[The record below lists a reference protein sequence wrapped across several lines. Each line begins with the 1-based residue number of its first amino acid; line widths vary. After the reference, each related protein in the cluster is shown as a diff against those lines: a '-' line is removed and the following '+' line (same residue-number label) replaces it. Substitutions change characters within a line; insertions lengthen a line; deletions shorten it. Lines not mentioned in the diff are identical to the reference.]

1 MFNKTKNN
9 ITVIASTKINKDTS
23 IEGQIISK
31 NDIRLDGFF
40 TGKINTKKKIII
52 GKNGTLIGKLNCENL
67 IVEGSIQ
74 GEAKVSDNTSLLA
87 SSSFKGILSTQ
98 KLCVE
103 EGAFFDGDCKTILK
117 SKFNDLGNIKAVPK
131 DTKSNES
138 DNTLDKEVQNTP
150 EVEFLTENAPK
161 NH

>member
-52 GKNGTLIGKLNCENL
+52 GTNGTLIGKLNCENL

-103 EGAFFDGDCKTILK
+103 EGAFFDGDCK
-117 SKFNDLGNIKAVPK
+117 GVP
-131 DTKSNES
+131 N
-138 DNTLDKEVQNTP
+138 N
-150 EVEFLTENAPK
+150 FLLLN
-161 NH
+161 